1 VKKQS
6 LKTNILRAFAM
17 QNPFQWL
24 TTQSVQQ
31 PKKALLVGFILFM
44 LLSSGGMHLKF
55 DNSEDGFF
63 PEDEK
68 VDLLYEI
75 EDEYQANID
84 FVRVIKEIE
93 AGDLTQS
100 STWKQL
106 VTIEAMM
113 LENEDYQPYH
123 YPLFG
128 TQAQNGPAGHAL
140 QWLKY
145 QDEDTAMAWYLPLI
159 AALQDLQT
167 SSNESWDGALA
178 NVSSALSLM
187 PTVEPLTSQKL
198 LAWQVPEDGEWLL
211 RLDNHS
217 NMSDELGAMMGMA
230 ASLLSNENQSQVG
243 SYLPVYGEFS
253 SKAGPLIGIQS
264 VDFRSSILSS
274 IPQKDADDP
283 WQTSGPILV
292 TLVVLSEPDVFG
304 YDTIGEVQEDFT
316 AWNEELINELQ
327 QQDDVGEVRIF
338 SFAQFATGS
347 TATVGQEIGILTSTA
362 FLILGLILW
371 WNFRS
376 MRDTG
381 YVLFLTVVAII
392 ATYGLSGWL
401 QFLGVNMTFNAA
413 MNSIPVLLL
422 AIGVD
427 YGLHVVKRIREYLV
441 EHEHQHP
448 AGRTTLRDF
457 DIELKQKAILH
468 GTILTSVALLI
479 AIFTDVIGFLSFRLS
494 SLVFLQVFGTVIAI
508 GLVFTYLLSISLLP
522 ALLFLIPSKKLPIE
536 KSGDF
541 KVGRISK
548 EVGKLAEK
556 PVTVI
561 ALVVVLLL
569 PMYAGFQQLEVGFEQ
584 RDQFDTSI
592 PIVADFILLS
602 DEYGSSR
609 SPIYVVMDGEIFS
622 NEAREIWN
630 LTVFDLQNI
639 DSTSGVPTGLWSILE
654 QSATTNEH
662 VATLM
667 SGINADDATGWAA
680 LKAWVLETEDGRN
693 LTKAVLASHGS
704 QTIISFQA
712 NTLDW
717 QATVDLTNEIEAML
731 SSIQSG
737 QSTVELRISGR
748 SLINAQTTSDVAQ
761 ASIVSTT
768 VVATIILLMLIG
780 IQTTR
785 TKNVQQ
791 GLTRGLISWMPLMM
805 VVVWV
810 YGLMGFT
817 GYQINPQT
825 VTIGALALGLGVD
838 YAVHFATRLEEEAE
852 LAPHAE
858 ISEWV
863 AKTTAT
869 TGRAMGGAA
878 LTTAG
883 GFAVLNL
890 SALLPLRLFG
900 QAFVV
905 AIGLALLSSLLI
917 LPALYAPLLKRHHAS
932 QPTEGEE

>member
-1 VKKQS
+1 
-6 LKTNILRAFAM
+6 M
-17 QNPFQWL
+17 QNPFHWL
-24 TTQSVQQ
+24 TTQSVQK

-44 LLSSGGMHLKF
+44 ILSSGAMHLKF

-84 FVRVIKEIE
+84 FVRVINEIE
-93 AGDLTQS
+93 DGGLSQS

-106 VTIEAMM
+106 VLVEAMM
-113 LENEDYQPYH
+113 LENEQYQPYH

-140 QWLKY
+140 QWLNY
-145 QDEDTAMAWYLPLI
+145 QDEETAMGWYLPLMV
-159 AALQDLQT
+159 ALQELQ
-167 SSNESWDGALA
+167 SASNESWNEALA
-178 NVSSALSLM
+178 NFSNALTSM
-187 PTVEPLTSQKL
+187 PSIEPLTAQKL
-198 LAWQVPEDGEWLL
+198 RSWQVPDHVEWLT

-217 NMSDELGAMMGMA
+217 NMSDELGAMMGLA
-230 ASLLSNENQSQVG
+230 SSLLANENQTQVG
-243 SYLPVYGEFS
+243 SFIPLYNEFS
-253 SKAGPLIGIQS
+253 TKAGPLLGIQS

-274 IPQKDADDP
+274 IPQKDVDDP

-292 TLVVLSEPDVFG
+292 TLVVLSEPDAFG
-304 YDTIGEVQEDFT
+304 YETIGEVQDDFT
-316 AWNEELINELQ
+316 RWNDVLIEEIR
-327 QQDDVGEVRIF
+327 QQDGVGEVRIF

-347 TATVGQEIGILTSTA
+347 SATVGQEIGILTSAA
-362 FLILGLILW
+362 FLILGIILW

-381 YVLFLTVVAII
+381 YVLFLTVIAIV

-401 QFLGVNMTFNAA
+401 QFFGINMTFNAA

-441 EHEHQHP
+441 EHEEKHP
-448 AGRTTLRDF
+448 KGRTTLRDF
-457 DIELKQKAILH
+457 DIELKRRAILH
-468 GTILTSVALLI
+468 GTLLTSIALLI

-494 SLVFLQVFGTVIAI
+494 SLLFLQVFGTVIAI
-508 GLVFTYLLSISLLP
+508 GLVFTYLLSITMLP

-541 KVGRISK
+541 KIGRISK
-548 EVGKLAEK
+548 EVGKLAQK
-556 PVTVI
+556 PATVI

-609 SPIYVVMDGEIFS
+609 SPIYVVMDGEIFTP
-622 NEAREIWN
+622 EAREVWN
-630 LTVFDLQNI
+630 QTVLELQNL

-654 QSATTNEH
+654 QSATTNED
-662 VATLM
+662 VATLL
-667 SGINADDATGWAA
+667 SGIYTDEAVGWTA
-680 LKAWVLETEDGRN
+680 LKDWVLESDEGRN
-693 LTKAVLASHGS
+693 LTKAVLASHGT

-717 QATVDLTNEIEAML
+717 QATVDLTDEIETML
-731 SSIQSG
+731 ANVQHEQSV
-737 QSTVELRISGR
+737 VELRISGR

-761 ASIVSTT
+761 ASILSTT
-768 VVATIILLMLIG
+768 VVATVILLMLIV

-791 GLTRGLISWMPLMM
+791 GITRGVVSWLPLMM

-852 LAPHAE
+852 IAPQAE

-917 LPALYAPLLKRHHAS
+917 LPALYAPLLKRHHATTTL
-932 QPTEGEE
+932 TEGEE

>member
-1 VKKQS
+1 
-6 LKTNILRAFAM
+6 M
-17 QNPFQWL
+17 QNPFHWL

-145 QDEDTAMAWYLPLI
+145 QDEDTAMVWYLPLM

-178 NVSSALSLM
+178 NVSSTLSLM

-198 LAWQVPEDGEWLL
+198 LAWEVPEDEGWLS

-217 NMSDELGAMMGMA
+217 NMSDELGAMMGIA

-274 IPQKDADDP
+274 IPQKDAGDP

-376 MRDTG
+376 IRDTG

-392 ATYGLSGWL
+392 TTYGLSGWL
-401 QFLGVNMTFNAA
+401 QFFGVNMTFNAA

-441 EHEHQHP
+441 EYDHQHP

-457 DIELKQKAILH
+457 DIELKRKAILQ
-468 GTILTSVALLI
+468 GTIFTSVALLI

-494 SLVFLQVFGTVIAI
+494 SLVFLQVFGTVIAV
-508 GLVFTYLLSISLLP
+508 GLVITYLLSISLLP

-622 NEAREIWN
+622 KEAREIWN
-630 LTVFDLQNI
+630 LTVLDLQNI

-654 QSATTNEH
+654 QTATTNEQ
-662 VATLM
+662 VATLL
-667 SGINADDATGWAA
+667 SGIDADDAMGWAA
-680 LKAWVLETEDGRN
+680 LRAWVLETEDGRN

-717 QATVDLTNEIEAML
+717 QATVDLTDEIEAML

-737 QSTVELRISGR
+737 QSSVELRISGR

-768 VVATIILLMLIG
+768 VVATVILLMLIG

-785 TKNVQQ
+785 TKDVQQ
-791 GLTRGLISWMPLMM
+791 GLTRGLVSWMPLMM

-917 LPALYAPLLKRHHAS
+917 LPALYAPLLKRYHAS
-932 QPTEGEE
+932 HLQHTEGEE